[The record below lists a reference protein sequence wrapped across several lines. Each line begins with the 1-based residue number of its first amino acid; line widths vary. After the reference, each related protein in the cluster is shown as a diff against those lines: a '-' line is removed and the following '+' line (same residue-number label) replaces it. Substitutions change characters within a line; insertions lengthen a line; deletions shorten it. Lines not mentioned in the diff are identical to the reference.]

1 MTKVS
6 LTALQ
11 AAREAMTSGEY
22 RYDQGGWIESM
33 DRGLNHSGSE
43 TEVLILGRRDEPADG
58 IGIVDEHNAM
68 PVLLRLARAAAA
80 WRDAECDDD
89 PRCSHPA
96 HRGNCPVV
104 KANQAL
110 LAALAEGLEVEP

>member
-1 MTKVS
+1 MTKVN
-6 LTALQ
+6 LAALQ

-33 DRGLNHSGSE
+33 DRGLNDSGSV
-43 TEVLILGRRDEPADG
+43 TWPGSATDG
-58 IGIVDEHNAM
+58 IGIVAEHNAM
-68 PVLLRLARAAAA
+68 PVLLRIAMAATA
-80 WRDAECDDD
+80 WRDADCDDD

-96 HRGNCPVV
+96 HRGGCPIV
-104 KANQAL
+104 KADQTL